1 MKLLITIYGEEWQNR
16 DRSLERMCKCM
27 AERLVA
33 ECTEMNITCDKSAKK
48 CCDKIS
54 NLNKKYKA
62 LKDKS
67 KMTGEGNEGIKY
79 FPQFDNLDQIWGT
92 RDLVSPKYVVE
103 VGTSQLVTSTPVPS
117 QNPSISASESS
128 TT

>member
-1 MKLLITIYGEEWQNR
+1 
-16 DRSLERMCKCM
+16 
-27 AERLVA
+27 
-33 ECTEMNITCDKSAKK
+33 
-48 CCDKIS
+48 
-54 NLNKKYKA
+54 
-62 LKDKS
+62 
-67 KMTGEGNEGIKY
+67 MTGEGNEGIKY